1 LLTNWGACHAK
12 LGDDDDEKE
21 RRRREIEVLVEL
33 QKHIADRLESEVGI
47 GELNEVAK
55 EGTADSE
62 MAEGL
67 DDEEHGEE
75 RKRLEVEGAK
85 RRFGKRETPD
95 LEYEDTGEG
104 DAVST
109 SKTKRPKVSTQQLS
123 PIIRNP
129 FQYDKHISS
138 KIKTGPQ
145 EDDSSTALDQ
155 TSNANTNA
163 DEERSD
169 AESYLSIV
177 SNITELAS
185 TPQRKP
191 HPQHAL
197 LPAQI
202 HQTRAQILTPTTPVF
217 VPAKLTDGNLAT
229 KEQDGSLGVLD
240 PHRSYLHHAL
250 NTLEFQKRRDC
261 PVWIIGLRKPIH
273 QAGLTDVQNLEITIR
288 MWDDEIERLI
298 SIHDRLPIPAFED
311 FNDDSDSIR
320 SAQMKTRAKK
330 GKDKGEWTYSHWTHT
345 HEFQFG
351 RSKKRVFA
359 RGMWTWVVGK
369 EVQGMLLDEWP
380 RDVWGEPLGWAVKRE
395 SGENDG
401 YEEEDED
408 GMEESEDEED
418 WDEMIRGMG
427 DGLNDTKECTTEME
441 EVGKEMEEQ
450 IMLKSAPSSFSSSFL
465 SSVDAGEVIQDFI
478 EGKVENEIK
487 SEPISSPLSSVPL
500 SPQETREETRDEAK
514 EGDIV
519 VDLMSSPLSSPPSS
533 FPSSEEETEDP
544 YLDVDENDDIPID

>member
-1 LLTNWGACHAK
+1 MLTNWGACHAK

-33 QKHIADRLESEVGI
+33 QKHIEDRLESEVGI
-47 GELNEVAK
+47 GELDEIAK
-55 EGTADSE
+55 EGAADSE
-62 MAEGL
+62 MAEAL

-104 DAVST
+104 DAMST
-109 SKTKRPKVSTQQLS
+109 SKMKRRKVSTRQLS

-129 FQYDKHISS
+129 FQYDKIIRS
-138 KIKTGPQ
+138 KSKTEPQ
-145 EDDSSTALDQ
+145 EDDSPTAPDQ
-155 TSNANTNA
+155 IPNANTNA

-169 AESYLSIV
+169 AESYLSTV
-177 SNITELAS
+177 SSINELAS

-197 LPAQI
+197 LPARI

-217 VPAKLTDGNLAT
+217 IPAKLTDGNLAT

-250 NTLEFQKRRDC
+250 NTLEFEKVRDC
-261 PVWIIGLRKPIH
+261 PVWITGLRKPIR

-288 MWDDEIERLI
+288 MWDDEVERLV
-298 SIHDRLPIPAFED
+298 SIRDRLPIPAFED
-311 FNDDSDSIR
+311 SNDDSGSIR
-320 SAQMKTRAKK
+320 NAQMKTRAKK

-345 HEFQFG
+345 HEVQFG

-380 RDVWGEPLGWAVKRE
+380 RDVWGEPLGWAVKRG

-401 YEEEDED
+401 YEEEDGD
-408 GMEESEDEED
+408 GMEEGEDEEI

-427 DGLNDTKECTTEME
+427 DGLNDTKEDTTDME
-441 EVGKEMEEQ
+441 EE
-450 IMLKSAPSSFSSSFL
+450 IMLKPAPSSFLSSFL

-478 EGKVENEIK
+478 EEKVENEIK
-487 SEPISSPLSSVPL
+487 PEPISSPL
-500 SPQETREETRDEAK
+500 
-514 EGDIV
+514 
-519 VDLMSSPLSSPPSS
+519 
-533 FPSSEEETEDP
+533 
-544 YLDVDENDDIPID
+544 